1 MLAESH
7 VASVAERDDTLAAA
21 MRPSTTELIAA
32 RRRLHDKAFLIG
44 ALFAGSYW
52 SLVFADT
59 SLIIKIVSALV
70 MVVALTATATCVF
83 HDGNH
88 GAFSTSRTVN
98 RLAGF
103 TGDLLGG
110 SSWIWRFKHNN
121 LHHGNTNV
129 AGVDDDINQSPFARL
144 TPAQPWRPRH
154 RYQHLYMWFLYGFL
168 TLRWLLIGD
177 FAELKRRGVG
187 TKRFPRQPR
196 PREIAVLFAGKA
208 LHIGWAVALPLVY
221 HRWWV
226 VLSFYLAI
234 SWLVGLLLATMFQ
247 LAHCVELAEFP
258 PADAERRGSDF
269 AAHQFATTLDVHCRT
284 RTGAHLQH
292 WLMGGLD
299 FQVEHHLA
307 PRLPHTIYPL
317 VAQRLDRAC
326 VAQGIEVRH
335 HATPWQA
342 ICSHER
348 WLKRMGK
355 RPPSAAIETVRR
367 GQLL

>member
-1 MLAESH
+1 MLAEPH
-7 VASVAERDDTLAAA
+7 LTSVAERDDTLAAA
-21 MRPSTTELIAA
+21 MRPSPCELIVA
-32 RRRLHDKAFLIG
+32 RRRLHDKALLIG
-44 ALFAGSYW
+44 ALFAVSYW

-59 SLIIKIVSALV
+59 NLIIKIVSALV
-70 MVVALTATATCVF
+70 MVVAITATATCVF

-88 GAFSTSRTVN
+88 GSFSTSKTVN

-129 AGVDDDINQSPFARL
+129 AGVDDDINQAPFARL

-177 FAELKRRGVG
+177 FAELTRRGVG

-196 PREIAVLFAGKA
+196 RRDIAVLFSGKA
-208 LHIGWAVALPLVY
+208 LHIGWAIALPLVY

-234 SWLVGLLLATMFQ
+234 SWLAGLLLATMFQ

-269 AAHQFATTLDVHCRT
+269 TAHQFATTLDVHCRT
-284 RTGAHLQH
+284 KTGAHLLH

-326 VAQGIEVRH
+326 AEQGIEVRY

-348 WLKRMGK
+348 WLKQMGK
-355 RPPSAAIETVRR
+355 RPSSATFETAIPA
-367 GQLL
+367 QLR